1 MPDVTAVQSRVGQIV
16 TFYSFKGGT
25 GRTMALAN
33 VAWILAANGKRV
45 LVADWDLESP
55 GLHRFFQPFMEPE
68 VSGKPGIVDFI
79 RGYEWA
85 IDEADRRGALGT
97 AEKAEAV
104 AQIIDDAVRQ
114 VRDLAI
120 PVNWRFPDDG
130 AIHFLSPGQQDNGVY
145 TNALSAL
152 DWDTFYENLYG
163 GEFLDALRDYLK
175 AGYDY
180 VLIDSR
186 TGLSD
191 IADICT
197 LHLPDMVIDCFT
209 LSTQGIEGAAKVASQ
224 IQKSPRR
231 KIEILPVPMRI
242 DHSREDKVAAGMEFV
257 ERHFAGLPKDMRQE
271 QRRAYWAEVEVPY
284 RPGYAYEET
293 LAAFGDRPGTADSL
307 LSSYERITARI
318 TDHAVTRLPPRQE
331 WLRLRTWRR
340 FSRTPSASP
349 PEIVIDFSPQDQL
362 WAEWI
367 AAVLAGAGLAA
378 GLVGEQAGGSAE
390 PATQTQVVAVL
401 TDAYLSRLEDAP
413 PGAAQIPQPELLI
426 SVMDTRIPPGVLD
439 DVPLISLVDL
449 SETEAVDRLIDRLGG
464 VRVPERESLTGAMRY
479 PADSRNRIDNLLT
492 RNSNF
497 TGRDAFLR
505 QLREELR
512 SRGRSILLQDQ
523 AIQGIGGIG
532 GIGKTQV
539 ALEYAHRFKEDYDVV
554 WWLNCDPPQYVDASL
569 VDLGKRL
576 REVFGASVPEEGGVT
591 AVAAQVLQFLSER
604 AAERW
609 LLIYDNAEDI
619 EVIAKLLPSGGGHV
633 LITSREEAWEDQ
645 STQRETLRLG
655 YFERPESVSHLRRR
669 LPAIPDA
676 DANELAAEL
685 GDMPLAVAAAG
696 ALLATQKMPVYEY
709 LGRLRAEPVRPLLEE
724 HPLRAYPES
733 VAKAWHLSLDVLERK
748 SPAAARLLRI
758 WAVMAPEIS
767 FDLIYGD
774 AMVAILR
781 YVDESISES
790 AMINRVV
797 KQIDLLALIKVEYTA
812 RQIVVHRVVQTVVR
826 ERMSEAELAAARHD
840 ARTLLAARQKGD
852 VDDPR
857 AWPAY
862 RQIWP
867 HLRPCEAEMSVR
879 EPVRDLLV
887 DRVRYLW
894 RRDDLEPGYRRAES
908 IEAAWTAMLAKETD
922 TETMRSLRKQ
932 LYRLQFNR
940 ANIQRD
946 LGQFAESR
954 ALDEAVLAGQRE
966 LLGDEHPHTLATRS
980 SLAADLRALGEYREA
995 LELDKATYNSWALS
1009 SGFGDDYA
1017 GTLSAANNLALSSLV
1032 NGDFRDA
1039 LSRDMLTLRRRTS
1052 LYGSPGDPRVLRSA
1066 AAVAR
1071 DLIEGGRYREAARTM
1086 AELVAQSH
1094 VSLGDDARIT
1104 LNARLWLGIAQRC
1117 DGDPRQAAVNIEAA
1131 VSGLSRG
1138 FGPDSSD
1145 ALAGRLSQALNEVAL
1160 GKLKDGRTAL
1170 QETLDAYVAQLGPD
1184 HPNALICKLNF
1195 AGALCLENDYAA
1207 AQPHVNLVAERLAE
1221 RLGQAHPYTLAA
1233 HLVQGSVLASLGNLE
1248 DAATVEE
1255 LVLAERTRV
1264 LGARHPDTLRAH
1276 ANLLLTLRQ
1285 RAVGR
1290 PAPERQQVI
1299 AELATERQQVIDEL
1313 ADVLGAE
1320 HPEVTEA
1327 SINRR
1332 LFCMINPQP
1341 F

>member
-1 MPDVTAVQSRVGQIV
+1 MPDVNRAQPAGVGQIV

-33 VAWILAANGKRV
+33 VAWVLAANGKRV

-68 VSGKPGIVDFI
+68 VNRRAGIVDFI

-85 IDEADRRGALGT
+85 IDEADRRGMLSVA
-97 AEKAEAV
+97 AERAEAV
-104 AQIIDDAVRQ
+104 TRIIDAAVRD
-114 VRDLAI
+114 VSHLVV
-120 PVNWRFPDDG
+120 PVSWRFPDDG

-145 TNALSAL
+145 KNALSAL
-152 DWDTFYENLYG
+152 DWDTFYERLYG
-163 GEFLDALRDYLK
+163 GEFLDALRAYLK
-175 AGYDY
+175 GAYDY

-197 LHLPDMVIDCFT
+197 LHLPDTVIDCFT

-224 IQKSPRR
+224 IQQSTGR

-242 DHSREDKVAAGMEFV
+242 DHSREDRVIAGMEFA
-257 ERHFAGLPKDMRQE
+257 ELQFAGLPKDMTPE
-271 QRRAYWAEVEVPY
+271 ERREYWAEVEVPY
-284 RPGYAYEET
+284 RPRYAYEET
-293 LAAFGDRPGTADSL
+293 LAAFGDRPGTPDSL
-307 LSSYERITARI
+307 LSSYERIAARI
-318 TDHAVTRLPPRQE
+318 TNRAITRLPPRQE
-331 WLRLRTWRR
+331 WLRLRTWRK
-340 FSRTPSASP
+340 FSRTPSANP

-378 GLVGEQAGGSAE
+378 GLVGEQVGGSAE
-390 PATQTQVVAVL
+390 PGAEKQVAAVL
-401 TDAYLSRLEDAP
+401 TDSYLSRLDDAP
-413 PGAAQIPQPELLI
+413 PSAAQLKQPEWLI
-426 SVMDTRIPPGVLD
+426 TVTDTRIPLGALDGV
-439 DVPLISLVDL
+439 PEISLVGL
-449 SETEAVDRLIDRLGG
+449 SETEAVDRLIERFGG
-464 VRVPERESLTGAMRY
+464 IRAPERESLTGAMRY

-512 SRGRSILLQDQ
+512 SRGRSILLQDR
-523 AIQGIGGIG
+523 AIAGIGGV
-532 GIGKTQV
+532 GKTQV

-576 REVFGASVPEEGGVT
+576 RQVFDASVPEEGGVT
-591 AVAAQVLQFLSER
+591 AVATQVLRFLAER
-604 AAERW
+604 AVERW
-609 LLIYDNAEDI
+609 LLIYDNAENI
-619 EVIAKLLPSGGGHV
+619 EAIGKLLPSGGGHV
-633 LITSREEAWEDQ
+633 LITSREEGWASQ

-655 YFERPESVSHLRRR
+655 YFERPESISHLRRR
-669 LPAIPDA
+669 LPAISDA
-676 DANELAAEL
+676 DANELADEV

-696 ALLATQKMPVYEY
+696 ALLVTQKMPVSEY
-709 LGRLRAEPVRPLLEE
+709 LVRLRAEPIRPLPDD

-733 VAKAWHLSLDVLERK
+733 VAKAWHLSLDALERK
-748 SPAAARLLRI
+748 STAAARLLRI
-758 WAVMAPEIS
+758 LAVMAPEIS

-781 YVDESISES
+781 EVDNGISES

-840 ARTLLAARQKGD
+840 ARTLLAARPKGD

-857 AWPAY
+857 TWPAY

-867 HLRPCEAEMSVR
+867 HLRPAEAEMSVR
-879 EPVRDLLV
+879 EQVRDLLLY
-887 DRVRYLW
+887 RVRYL
-894 RRDDLEPGYRRAES
+894 RQRDDLAPARRRALT
-908 IEAAWTAMLAKETD
+908 IEAAWVAMLAKEVD
-922 TETMRSLRKQ
+922 TETIRSLRKQ
-932 LYRLQFNR
+932 LYRLRFDL
-940 ANIQRD
+940 ANILRD

-954 ALDEAVLAGQRE
+954 TLDEAVLAGQRE
-966 LLGDEHPHTLATRS
+966 LLGEEHPHTLATRS
-980 SLAADLRALGEYREA
+980 SLAADLRALGDYREA
-995 LELDKATYNSWALS
+995 LALDRATYNSWALS
-1009 SGFGDDYA
+1009 SGFGDDYS

-1039 LSRDMLTLRRRTS
+1039 LNRDMLTLKRRTS
-1052 LYGSPGDPRVLRSA
+1052 LYGSPGDPRVLRSGA
-1066 AAVAR
+1066 AIAR
-1071 DLIEGGRYREAARTM
+1071 DLIEAGRYREAARTM
-1086 AELVAQSH
+1086 AEVVTQSH
-1094 VSLGDDARIT
+1094 DSLGDDARIT

-1117 DGDPRQAAVNIEAA
+1117 DGDPEQAAVNINAA

-1145 ALAGRLSQALNEVAL
+1145 ALASRLSQALNEVAL
-1160 GKLKDGRTAL
+1160 GQLKNGRTAL
-1170 QETLDAYVAQLGPD
+1170 EEILAAYEGQLGPD
-1184 HPNALICKLNF
+1184 HPNVLICKLNF
-1195 AGALCLENDYAA
+1195 ACALCLEDDYAA
-1207 AQPHVNLVAERLAE
+1207 AQPHVNLVAEKLAE
-1221 RLGQAHPYTLAA
+1221 RLGEAHPYTLAA
-1233 HLVQGSVLASLGNLE
+1233 NLVQGSVLASLGNLD
-1248 DAATVEE
+1248 DAPAVEE
-1255 LVLAERTRV
+1255 LALAERTRV
-1264 LGARHPDTLRAH
+1264 LGSRHPDTLRAH

-1285 RAVGR
+1285 RAVNGPSAGR
-1290 PAPERQQVI
+1290 QQVMTELHEERQQVI
-1299 AELATERQQVIDEL
+1299 AELA
-1313 ADVLGAE
+1313 DVLGTE

-1327 SINRR
+1327 SLNHR